1 MFFNSSQWFFEQ
13 SMMLQQ
19 EPFIKNSMEN
29 YESKVCTACRADA
42 PKATQSQIEGFLN
55 DYPSWELQEMEDV
68 PQLMRS
74 YSFKNYLQA
83 VDFTNRI
90 AELAEK
96 EGHHPAILLEWGKV
110 QVSWWTH
117 KIRGLH
123 ENDFIMSAKTDQLFD
138 SM

>member
-1 MFFNSSQWFFEQ
+1 MNPKSAPHAVRMHPKLPSPRSRASST
-13 SMMLQQ
+13 
-19 EPFIKNSMEN
+19 I
-29 YESKVCTACRADA
+29 TRD
-42 PKATQSQIEGFLN
+42 
-55 DYPSWELQEMEDV
+55 WELQDINDV
-68 PQLMRS
+68 PQLMKS

-96 EGHHPAILLEWGKV
+96 EGHHPAIVLEWGKV

>member
-1 MFFNSSQWFFEQ
+1 MPDEKKSREIWKKTYKYKKSSNKFENFLKSQ
-13 SMMLQQ
+13 S
-19 EPFIKNSMEN
+19 FVN
-29 YESKVCTACRADA
+29 KVGE
-42 PKATQSQIEGFLN
+42 I
-55 DYPSWELQEMEDV
+55 
-68 PQLMRS
+68 
-74 YSFKNYLQA
+74 
-83 VDFTNRI
+83 
-90 AELAEK
+90 AEK

>member
-1 MFFNSSQWFFEQ
+1 M
-13 SMMLQQ
+13 
-19 EPFIKNSMEN
+19 PCR
-29 YESKVCTACRADA
+29 CT
-42 PKATQSQIEGFLN
+42 QG
-55 DYPSWELQEMEDV
+55 YPVPDQGLPQRLPELELQDRNDV
-68 PQLMRS
+68 PQLSKS

-83 VDFTNRI
+83 VEFTNLI

-96 EGHHPAILLEWGKV
+96 EGHHPAIVLEWGKV

>member
-1 MFFNSSQWFFEQ
+1 
-13 SMMLQQ
+13 
-19 EPFIKNSMEN
+19 MEN

-55 DYPSWELQEMEDV
+55 DYPSWELQDINDI
-68 PQLMRS
+68 PKLMKS

-83 VDFTNRI
+83 VDFSNRI

-96 EGHHPAILLEWGKV
+96 EGHHPAIVLEWGKV

>member
-1 MFFNSSQWFFEQ
+1 
-13 SMMLQQ
+13 
-19 EPFIKNSMEN
+19 MEN

-42 PKATQSQIEGFLN
+42 PKATQSQIEDFLN
-55 DYPSWELQEMEDV
+55 DYPDWELQDINDV

-96 EGHHPAILLEWGKV
+96 EGHHPDIWFGWGYAKIKIFTHAIK
-110 QVSWWTH
+110 
-117 KIRGLH
+117 GLH
-123 ENDFIMSAKTDQLFD
+123 ESDFVLAAKVDKII
-138 SM
+138 

>member
-1 MFFNSSQWFFEQ
+1 
-13 SMMLQQ
+13 
-19 EPFIKNSMEN
+19 MEN

-42 PKATQSQIEGFLN
+42 PKATQSQVEGLLN
-55 DYPSWELQEMEDV
+55 DYPDWELQVMEEV

-96 EGHHPAILLEWGKV
+96 EGHHPDISFGWGYATIKI
-110 QVSWWTH
+110 QTH
-117 KIRGLH
+117 AVNGLS
-123 ENDFIMSAKTDQLFD
+123 ENDFILASKIDQITNV
-138 SM
+138 